1 MIAESLSG
9 SEALYWL
16 AVAAL
21 VVWIMVGIRSL
32 LR

>member
-1 MIAESLSG
+1 VIAESLSG

-16 AVAAL
+16 ALVAL
-21 VVWIMVGIRSL
+21 VVWIIVGIRSL